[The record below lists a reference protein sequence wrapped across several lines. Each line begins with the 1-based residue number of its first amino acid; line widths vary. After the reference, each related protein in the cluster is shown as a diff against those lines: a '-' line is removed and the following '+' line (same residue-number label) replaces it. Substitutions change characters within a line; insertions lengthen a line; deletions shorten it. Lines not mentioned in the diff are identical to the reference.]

1 MAVQMQN
8 IPPRMTR
15 RYMNHFIICVIIWC
29 GFAACATGAV
39 FAGLLNALKLTDP
52 QIGFVTA
59 LGSLCLPLQLV
70 GSLIQ
75 PRYFRRKATA

>member
-1 MAVQMQN
+1 MSANIQN

-29 GFAACATGAV
+29 GFGACATGAV
-39 FAGLLNALKLTDP
+39 FSGLLNALNLTDP

-59 LGSLCLPLQLV
+59 LG
-70 GSLIQ
+70 
-75 PRYFRRKATA
+75 